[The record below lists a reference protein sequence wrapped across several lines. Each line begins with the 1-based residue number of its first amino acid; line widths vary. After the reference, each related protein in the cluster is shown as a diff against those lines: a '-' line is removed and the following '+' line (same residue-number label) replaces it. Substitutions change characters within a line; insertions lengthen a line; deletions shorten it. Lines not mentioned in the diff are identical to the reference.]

1 MRNLRISLLTAAVV
15 TLVACKPGP
24 AATPAAPSV
33 PEAPQPVAA
42 SGEPPPAVA
51 SAAAPV
57 VPSFDCA
64 KAEGRAQ
71 TLVCDDPVLAT
82 LDNELA
88 RLFALAS
95 SDKSLDAARRRE
107 LVAMQRGWV
116 KGRDDCWKSDD
127 LRNCVLSDYANRIHE
142 LREGHANAR
151 SADAA
156 GISEGPTAWRCE
168 GLDAL
173 ISATFIRTDM
183 QAGRQPGSGVVN
195 LRWLDQAVALEAKPS
210 ASGARYVGS
219 AYDGVYEFWNKG
231 DEAMF
236 TRPGKPAGNCKVE
249 PIG

>member
-173 ISATFIRTDM
+173 ISATFIRTD
-183 QAGRQPGSGVVN
+183 PGVAN
-195 LRWLDQAVALEAKPS
+195 LRWLDQAVALEIKPS
-210 ASGARYVGS
+210 ASGARYVGRT
-219 AYDGVYEFWNKG
+219 YDGDYEFWNKG
-231 DEAMF
+231 DTAMF
-236 TRPGKPAGNCKVE
+236 TRPGKPAADCSVE
-249 PIG
+249 PTG